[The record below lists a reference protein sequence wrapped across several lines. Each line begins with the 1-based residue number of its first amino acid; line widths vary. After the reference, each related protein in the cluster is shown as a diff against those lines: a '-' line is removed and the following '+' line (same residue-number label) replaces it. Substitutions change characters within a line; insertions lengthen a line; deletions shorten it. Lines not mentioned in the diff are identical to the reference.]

1 MSVLLSDERRAEIAA
16 ILRARRAR
24 LRPGQVGLP
33 DGSRRRTPGLR
44 REEVAALAGVS
55 AEWYRWLE
63 QARDVRASAD
73 ALRRIADA
81 LCLEPGETRHL
92 LALSGHAWDDNGDAS
107 RTEAVTPHL
116 QRLVDRLEYCP
127 TWVLGERWDI
137 LAWNRAATVILG
149 NLDAMRGLE
158 RNALHVMFLSS
169 PFRTMMVDWEPHARD
184 MVAKVRLLHAR
195 HVDDPW
201 FNEILGLLRERSAE
215 FAAWWEERLVQLP
228 RDGTKHYDH
237 PRAGRLTF
245 DYTVLDV
252 ADERFASLQ
261 LVSYLPAPE
270 TDTERKLKRFLRG
283 SGGVE

>member
-1 MSVLLSDERRAEIAA
+1 M
-16 ILRARRAR
+16 
-24 LRPGQVGLP
+24 
-33 DGSRRRTPGLR
+33 
-44 REEVAALAGVS
+44 
-55 AEWYRWLE
+55 
-63 QARDVRASAD
+63 
-73 ALRRIADA
+73 
-81 LCLEPGETRHL
+81 
-92 LALSGHAWDDNGDAS
+92 
-107 RTEAVTPHL
+107 EAVTPHL

-127 TWVLGERWDI
+127 TWVLGERWDV

-149 NLDAMRGLE
+149 DLEAMRGLE
-158 RNALHVMFLSS
+158 RNALHVMFLSA
-169 PFRTMMVDWEPHARD
+169 PVRQMMVDWEPHARD

-201 FNEILGLLRERSAE
+201 FNEIVNLLRARSAE

-261 LVSYLPAPE
+261 LVSYLPAPD
-270 TDTERKLKRFLRG
+270 TDTERKLERLLGG
-283 SGGVE
+283 SG

>member
-1 MSVLLSDERRAEIAA
+1 MSVVLSDERRAEIAA

-81 LCLEPGETRHL
+81 LRLEPGETRHL
-92 LALSGHAWDDNGDAS
+92 LALSGHVWDDNGHAS
-107 RTEAVTPHL
+107 RIEAVTPHL

-149 NLDAMRGLE
+149 DLEAMRGLE
-158 RNALHVMFLSS
+158 RNALHVMFLSP
-169 PFRTMMVDWEPHARD
+169 PFRKMMVDWEPHARD

-201 FNEILGLLRERSAE
+201 FNEILSLLRERSAE

-270 TDTERKLKRFLRG
+270 TDTERRLKRFLEG
-283 SGGVE
+283 SG